1 MLAKNSA
8 LATACCALL
17 LAVPLA
23 LAGTAAAA
31 GSGSSTGTNGTGN
44 SSTGNSS
51 TGNNNTSIN
60 TSSNN
65 GPKTPQEAAAC
76 KSVTGALLGGFGGM
90 LGNAV
95 CVVQPA
101 DRG

>member
-1 MLAKNSA
+1 MLSKNSA

-17 LAVPLA
+17 LVLPLA
-23 LAGTAAAA
+23 LAQSAAAD
-31 GSGSSTGTNGTGN
+31 SSN
-44 SSTGNSS
+44 
-51 TGNNNTSIN
+51 
-60 TSSNN
+60 SNN

-76 KSVTGALLGGFGGM
+76 KSVTSALLGGFGSM

-101 DRG
+101 NGS

>member
-31 GSGSSTGTNGTGN
+31 GSGSSTGTNG
-44 SSTGNSS
+44 TGNSS

>member
-23 LAGTAAAA
+23 LAQSAAAA
-31 GSGSSTGTNGTGN
+31 GTANSTSAGNTG
-44 SSTGNSS
+44 G
-51 TGNNNTSIN
+51 NNTSIN

-101 DRG
+101 DKG

>member
-31 GSGSSTGTNGTGN
+31 GSGSSAGTNG
-44 SSTGNSS
+44 TGNSS

-65 GPKTPQEAAAC
+65 GPKTPQEAAVC

>member
-1 MLAKNSA
+1 MLSKNSA

-23 LAGTAAAA
+23 LAQSAAAA
-31 GSGSSTGTNGTGN
+31 NGGSG
-44 SSTGNSS
+44 
-51 TGNNNTSIN
+51 
-60 TSSNN
+60 NN

-76 KSVTGALLGGFGGM
+76 KSVTGALLGGFGSM

-101 DRG
+101 DEG